1 MLGYIKSIPY
11 LYYIND
17 KDMKYN
23 EHSLYYRLN
32 SNHLEYLLS
41 TEPSFPNTIGNM
53 LKEMRA
59 VTNWTSLSYIT
70 ICELVKWLNLPD
82 YSPTSIESIFK
93 NK

>member
-1 MLGYIKSIPY
+1 MEWIPY

-23 EHSLYYRLN
+23 PHSLYYRLN

-41 TEPSFPNTIGNM
+41 TEPSFPNTIGSM
-53 LKEMRA
+53 LKEMRE
-59 VTNWTSLSYIT
+59 VTNWTSLRYTT
-70 ICELVKWLNLPD
+70 ICDLVNWLKLPD
-82 YSPTSIESIFK
+82 YSPTTIESIFR